1 MKQINQDNT
10 MDVQRHLFLRRCFA
24 YICCLLLCFI
34 TATTVYAQKVSVK
47 GTVVDTNGDAIIGA
61 SVKVLKK
68 SSVGTITDL
77 DGNFTLSVPEDAT
90 KLEISFVGI
99 SCCDC
104 ETGQASESCVGR
116 RQSDF
121 GRSGS
126 GRIRNLTSR
135 RFDRC
140 DFFSE

>member
-1 MKQINQDNT
+1 MEQINQDNT

-90 KLEISFVGI
+90 KLEISFV
-99 SCCDC
+99 
-104 ETGQASESCVGR
+104 
-116 RQSDF
+116 
-121 GRSGS
+121 
-126 GRIRNLTSR
+126 
-135 RFDRC
+135 
-140 DFFSE
+140 